1 MHSRGH
7 RFGPAGPWVW
17 SAAVERGEIHA
28 VGRRSTGG
36 AHPRARSQDIALHRD
51 VGATSQESPHA
62 QSDRRDSRYRAP
74 RNTRRGDP
82 GMTKPRDYESIPGTY
97 VYDAERGRIG
107 YALNMFCMSLNKA
120 ENRQRFK
127 ENAAPYLDRFALTS
141 EQRRTVLERD
151 WLGMLRVGGNIYY
164 TIKIAFCDGL
174 TFQDVAGMMS
184 GVPKETYAQMMLAG
198 GRSPEGNR
206 FKDEIPPETD
216 HG

>member
-1 MHSRGH
+1 
-7 RFGPAGPWVW
+7 V
-17 SAAVERGEIHA
+17 
-28 VGRRSTGG
+28 
-36 AHPRARSQDIALHRD
+36 
-51 VGATSQESPHA
+51 
-62 QSDRRDSRYRAP
+62 
-74 RNTRRGDP
+74 
-82 GMTKPRDYESIPGTY
+82 TKPRDYESIPGTY
-97 VYDAERGRIG
+97 VYDAERGRVG

-120 ENRQRFK
+120 ENRRRFK
-127 ENAAPYLDRFALTS
+127 ENEAAYMDRFALTP

-184 GVPKETYAQMMLAG
+184 GVPKEAYAQMMLAG

>member
-1 MHSRGH
+1 
-7 RFGPAGPWVW
+7 
-17 SAAVERGEIHA
+17 
-28 VGRRSTGG
+28 
-36 AHPRARSQDIALHRD
+36 
-51 VGATSQESPHA
+51 
-62 QSDRRDSRYRAP
+62 
-74 RNTRRGDP
+74 
-82 GMTKPRDYESIPGTY
+82 MTTPRDYESIPGTY

-107 YALNMFCMSLNKA
+107 YPLNMFCMSLNKA
-120 ENRQRFK
+120 ENRKRFK
-127 ENAAPYLDRFALTS
+127 ENPAAYLDGFALTP

-184 GVPKETYAQMMLAG
+184 GVSKETYAQMMLSG

-206 FKDEIPPETD
+206 YKNPKPAEPK